1 MNDIDIYNNS
11 SVIMLKK
18 VPVKIISWITILLVF
33 LIFILVFGI
42 LFTYNKYEKCIGIV
56 RGNNIVLE
64 LSPDKINKIKDGLY
78 IDNKKYDFEIK
89 EISNDY
95 IIIDNKNY
103 YEIVLNINL
112 EDKYKID
119 NNILEIYIELEKTTL
134 LKEIFNFL
142 KKGLM

>member
-42 LFTYNKYEKCIGIV
+42 FFTYNKYEKCIGIV

-64 LSPDKINKIKDGLY
+64 LSPDKINKIKDRLY
-78 IDNKKYDFEIK
+78 IDNKKYNFEIK
-89 EISNDY
+89 EKDY
-95 IIIDNKNY
+95 IIIVNKNY

>member
-1 MNDIDIYNNS
+1 MKAYLEDFTI
-11 SVIMLKK
+11 VK
-18 VPVKIISWITILLVF
+18 V
-33 LIFILVFGI
+33 
-42 LFTYNKYEKCIGIV
+42 
-56 RGNNIVLE
+56 
-64 LSPDKINKIKDGLY
+64 
-78 IDNKKYDFEIK
+78 
-89 EISNDY
+89 
-95 IIIDNKNY
+95 IIDNKNY

>member
-1 MNDIDIYNNS
+1 M
-11 SVIMLKK
+11 
-18 VPVKIISWITILLVF
+18 ILLKRS
-33 LIFILVFGI
+33 
-42 LFTYNKYEKCIGIV
+42 Y
-56 RGNNIVLE
+56 
-64 LSPDKINKIKDGLY
+64 IKDRLY

-89 EISNDY
+89 EISKDY
-95 IIIDNKNY
+95 MIIDNKNY

>member
-42 LFTYNKYEKCIGIV
+42 FFTYNKYEKCIGIV

-64 LSPDKINKIKDGLY
+64 LSPDKINKIKDRLY
-78 IDNKKYDFEIK
+78 IDNKKYNFEIK
-89 EISNDY
+89 EKDY

-134 LKEIFNFL
+134 LKEIFDFL

>member
-1 MNDIDIYNNS
+1 M
-11 SVIMLKK
+11 
-18 VPVKIISWITILLVF
+18 
-33 LIFILVFGI
+33 
-42 LFTYNKYEKCIGIV
+42 
-56 RGNNIVLE
+56 
-64 LSPDKINKIKDGLY
+64 
-78 IDNKKYDFEIK
+78 
-89 EISNDY
+89 
-95 IIIDNKNY
+95 IIDNKNY

>member
-42 LFTYNKYEKCIGIV
+42 FFTYNKYEKCIGIV

-64 LSPDKINKIKDGLY
+64 LSPDKINKIKDR
-78 IDNKKYDFEIK
+78 
-89 EISNDY
+89 

>member
-18 VPVKIISWITILLVF
+18 VPVKIISWITILIVF
-33 LIFILVFGI
+33 LIFILVFGTF
-42 LFTYNKYEKCIGIV
+42 FTYNKYEKCIGMV
-56 RGNNIVLE
+56 RENNIVLE
-64 LSPDKINKIKDGLY
+64 LSPDKINKIKDRLY
-78 IDNKKYDFEIK
+78 IDNKKYNFEIK
-89 EISNDY
+89 EISKDY

-119 NNILEIYIELEKTTL
+119 NNILEIYIDRC
-134 LKEIFNFL
+134 
-142 KKGLM
+142 KKNG

>member
-18 VPVKIISWITILLVF
+18 VPVKIISWIAILLVF
-33 LIFILVFGI
+33 LIFILVFGTF
-42 LFTYNKYEKCIGIV
+42 FTYNKYEKCIGMV
-56 RGNNIVLE
+56 RENNIVLE
-64 LSPDKINKIKDGLY
+64 LSPDKINKIKDRLY
-78 IDNKKYDFEIK
+78 IDNKKYNFEIK
-89 EISNDY
+89 EISKDY

>member
-1 MNDIDIYNNS
+1 M
-11 SVIMLKK
+11 
-18 VPVKIISWITILLVF
+18 
-33 LIFILVFGI
+33 
-42 LFTYNKYEKCIGIV
+42 V
-56 RGNNIVLE
+56 RENNIVLE
-64 LSPDKINKIKDGLY
+64 LSPDKINKIKDRLY
-78 IDNKKYDFEIK
+78 IDNKKYNFEIK
-89 EISNDY
+89 EISKDY